1 MQGGG
6 ASRLTALVR
15 GRVQGVGFRAF
26 VRRQALDLKLDGYA
40 ENLPDG
46 RVEVVAE
53 GDRRELEHFLVM
65 LRKGPPH
72 ADVAG
77 VEVDWAQ
84 GGAARR
90 GFFVY

>member
-1 MQGGG
+1 MRGVDT
-6 ASRLTALVR
+6 SRLTALVH

-26 VRRQALDLKLDGYA
+26 VRRQALDLDLDGYA

-53 GDRRELEHFLVM
+53 GERRELEHFLVK
-65 LRKGPPH
+65 LREGPPH
-72 ADVAG
+72 A
-77 VEVDWAQ
+77 EVMDIQVNWGE
-84 GGAARR
+84 GGATRR